1 MIEAARRW
9 CLASLAALSLCGAT
23 LGTTSAQAHLMA
35 AQKGTLNL
43 VGDAAFLVL
52 AVPVSAL
59 RDVDDNRDGLLSVDE
74 LRAHNE
80 TIRHQVQAGVQL
92 RGPAGLMPLQL
103 VMLDVA
109 PPDNAP
115 KAAASHL
122 TVMGRFQLSPAAVP
136 TDAKGQAAPEA
147 LSLSFSLFG
156 KAASERQQDL
166 TITRQKETQ
175 WLRYLP
181 ERSTQAL
188 LPPATAVLAEYV
200 RSGAT
205 HVLTGLDH
213 LLFLLV
219 VLAAG
224 WGWRSL
230 LGALTCF
237 TAGHGLTLIVCVWGG
252 WFAPAAIVE
261 PALAATSVGMA
272 AFDFWGRWRA
282 LPMRPGLRL
291 GLVFCCALIHGLGL
305 AGGLADLGVNSS
317 NLGWSLAGFNT
328 GIELAQVGVAALFAA
343 AMQGLRLALGP
354 RGPVMAARLASVIG
368 AVVGLCWFA
377 ERLVPPPDINSKV
390 VAAADAKA
398 YSKAYSKAYCQQAP
412 NLSCAGQT
420 VGWGAMPP

>member
-1 MIEAARRW
+1 M
-9 CLASLAALSLCGAT
+9 
-23 LGTTSAQAHLMA
+23 
-35 AQKGTLNL
+35 
-43 VGDAAFLVL
+43 
-52 AVPVSAL
+52 
-59 RDVDDNRDGLLSVDE
+59 
-74 LRAHNE
+74 
-80 TIRHQVQAGVQL
+80 
-92 RGPAGLMPLQL
+92 
-103 VMLDVA
+103 
-109 PPDNAP
+109 
-115 KAAASHL
+115 
-122 TVMGRFQLSPAAVP
+122 
-136 TDAKGQAAPEA
+136 
-147 LSLSFSLFG
+147 
-156 KAASERQQDL
+156 
-166 TITRQKETQ
+166 
-175 WLRYLP
+175 
-181 ERSTQAL
+181 
-188 LPPATAVLAEYV
+188 
-200 RSGAT
+200 
-205 HVLTGLDH
+205 
-213 LLFLLV
+213 
-219 VLAAG
+219 
-224 WGWRSL
+224 

-261 PALAATSVGMA
+261 PAIAATIVGMA

-398 YSKAYSKAYCQQAP
+398 YSKAYSKAYCQPAP